1 MEPII
6 DNIRTFSALNGE
18 IGEMLA
24 AANLKPHE
32 GGVFEGGK
40 LAIRVCSKWA
50 VFTVQRMQKMQIRG
64 WRGTEA
70 WRLGGTEE
78 RGGRGRGFRQD

>member
-6 DNIRTFSALNGE
+6 DNIRTVPALNGE

-32 GGVFEGGK
+32 GGVFEG
-40 LAIRVCSKWA
+40 
-50 VFTVQRMQKMQIRG
+50 
-64 WRGTEA
+64 
-70 WRLGGTEE
+70 
-78 RGGRGRGFRQD
+78 

>member
-6 DNIRTFSALNGE
+6 DRIRTVSGNNGE

-32 GGVFEGGK
+32 GGVFEG
-40 LAIRVCSKWA
+40 
-50 VFTVQRMQKMQIRG
+50 
-64 WRGTEA
+64 
-70 WRLGGTEE
+70 
-78 RGGRGRGFRQD
+78 